1 MIDPDT
7 MGQPGK
13 RVKVPTLLIWG
24 GEDRFLNIS
33 MAHRSAKYEIIIFLS
48 FSFFK
53 KIIVISFQRVG
64 GGKL

>member
-48 FSFFK
+48 FFF
-53 KIIVISFQRVG
+53 FF
-64 GGKL
+64 